1 MRASIERQTE
11 QQPKLLDIPTVA
23 KMKTDEIFTNLVMQ
37 HRRKPIKYGNT
48 ERTAHLEQYGQVG
61 GTRVKHC
68 QELLIRTTEEKE
80 NPKSILVTGKAGI
93 GKTLF
98 CQKLFRDW
106 ANNKLFLSPANAQ
119 MPNFEFAYLLTFRQL
134 NLLKD
139 EAFTLKEILN
149 RSSILDDQSNINYL
163 LFE

>member
-1 MRASIERQTE
+1 MKASIERQTE
-11 QQPKLLDIPTVA
+11 LQPKLLDIPTLA

-37 HRRKPIKYGNT
+37 HGRKPIKDGDAK
-48 ERTAHLEQYGQVG
+48 RRAHLKQYGQVS

-68 QELLIRTTEEKE
+68 QELFIRATEEKE

-106 ANNKLFLSPANAQ
+106 ANEKMLLSPTNAQ
-119 MPNFEFAYLLTFRQL
+119 MPSFKFAYLMTFRQL
-134 NLLKD
+134 NLL
-139 EAFTLKEILN
+139 EGETFTLTE
-149 RSSILDDQSNINYL
+149 RS
-163 LFE
+163 